1 MRKAILIVALL
12 SIVISSSLVGAQT
25 PPVVETLG
33 PAVFY
38 YYSPNNMII
47 IYNPTNEVTYQ
58 NPVALNFSV
67 AATGL
72 FGQFG
77 NIGYSLDGGNI
88 TSVNDFINKTVDE
101 NPTDAPA
108 WYIYNTTAFASVV
121 LPSLSEGV
129 HNVTVYYGWQYLGIP
144 NNPSLE
150 RFEVFSYA
158 TLNFTVAEKNNSL
171 PTTTLTVVTSITLV
185 AVVATIV
192 LLYIM
197 KKNRVKTIS
206 TSNQSFL

>member
-108 WYIYNTTAFASVV
+108 WYFYNTTAFASVV

-158 TLNFTVAEKNNSL
+158 TLNFTVAEKNNSF